1 MTTRSTGNTAVIRKA
16 FAGLDQ
22 EALDKFRTFAV
33 KKTYPPDTVLCAE
46 GETADIFYIVNS
58 GRVVI
63 SREVEGADDDFVM
76 GFVGPGG
83 YFGEMALITEEAR
96 SATVTTLV
104 ETEVLEIK
112 KDQFEEIFSAS
123 PALAR
128 SLLGTLVEIIRE
140 TDQRAIEDLE
150 ARYGELAEAYEQ
162 LAAAQADRIAK
173 AALEAQLEVAAKA
186 QRSLMP
192 TELPNLPGYQL
203 AARFEPARQIGGDM
217 YDARLLESGQ
227 VAVLLADVSDKG
239 AHAALFMAVAR
250 TLFLTEGRDNDDL
263 VGVMRNVHRGLI
275 DASRYDMF
283 VTAIYGVL
291 DPRSGLFRYV
301 RAGHD
306 EPLWV
311 GSDGSHKFLHGGGR
325 FLGLWADPAP
335 QFDEQCIRVQ
345 SGDCLVIY
353 SDGVTDMRNPDGD
366 SYGRERLAKLV
377 TTLRAY
383 DAERIADSIYH
394 VSQQHRGPIGAFDDF
409 TLLVIRAE

>member
-1 MTTRSTGNTAVIRKA
+1 MTVRNTGNTAVIRKA

-22 EALDKFRTFAV
+22 AALDKFRMFAV
-33 KKTYPPDTVLCAE
+33 KKTYPPETVLCAE

-63 SREVEGADDDFVM
+63 SREVEGADEDFVM

-83 YFGEMALITEEAR
+83 YFGEMALIAEEAR
-96 SATVTTLV
+96 SATVTTLI
-104 ETEVLEIK
+104 ETEVLEITK
-112 KDQFEEIFSAS
+112 EQFEEVFGAS

-192 TELPNLPGYQL
+192 TELPNVPGYQF

-217 YDARLLESGQ
+217 YDARLLENGQ

-250 TLFLTEGRDNDDL
+250 TLFLTEGRDNDDM

-275 DASRYDMF
+275 EASRYDMF

-311 GSDGSHKFLHGGGR
+311 GSDGSHKFLSGGGR

-335 QFDEQCIRVQ
+335 QFEEQCIRVH

-353 SDGVTDMRNPDGD
+353 SDGVTDMRNPGGD

-383 DAERIADSIYH
+383 DSERIADSIYH